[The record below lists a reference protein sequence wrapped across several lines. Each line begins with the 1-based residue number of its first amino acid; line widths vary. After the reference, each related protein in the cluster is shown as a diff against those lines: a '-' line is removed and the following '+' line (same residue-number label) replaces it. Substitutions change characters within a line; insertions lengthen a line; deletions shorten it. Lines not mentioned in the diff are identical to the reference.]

1 MGARPLVRRLSP
13 VVLVVALLATATDGF
28 AQEAPT
34 GPAPDP
40 TPAPPTAV
48 PAGDPAPAP
57 APAPPP
63 DPPGAP
69 GTALPMPPP
78 KASDPPAA
86 PATPIHLRPFE
97 IDPLADGALIGLSGS
112 FALLTEVIIGTGE
125 LKPQQPVDSS
135 RLIAMDRAVVKE
147 QFDSNASSR
156 SNIGLYAAV
165 AFAVIDPIVSG
176 FREDWHAS
184 VNDGFLYAESL
195 TVTMAVTNLAKIS
208 VRRPRPTAYAQQQRL
223 REQFGANAPDISA
236 TDSALSFFSGHT
248 SIVAAV
254 SATATYLAF
263 ARAPKSFRP
272 WITLAGGL
280 ALTAFVA
287 RERVESGAHF
297 PTDVIAGALA
307 GGTVGV
313 IVPHI
318 HRTKVTRPVHLG
330 AVTLPEGGA
339 QLTLGGLW

>member
-1 MGARPLVRRLSP
+1 MDACRLVRRLSS
-13 VVLVVALLATATDGF
+13 VILVVAVVATASDGF
-28 AQEAPT
+28 AQAPPSD
-34 GPAPDP
+34 PAPAEA
-40 TPAPPTAV
+40 PAPPTSPMPSGASEA
-48 PAGDPAPAP
+48 PASEAGGPASPPPPPPPPSPPPTEDPAKK
-57 APAPPP
+57 PP
-63 DPPGAP
+63 
-69 GTALPMPPP
+69 
-78 KASDPPAA
+78 
-86 PATPIHLRPFE
+86 TPFHLRPFE

-112 FALLTEVIIGTGE
+112 FAILTELIIGTGE
-125 LKPQQPVDSS
+125 LKPQQPVDAS

-147 QFDSNASSR
+147 QFDSSASTR

-184 VNDGFLYAESL
+184 VNDAFLYAESL
-195 TVTMAVTNLAKIS
+195 TVTLAVTNLAKIS

-223 REQFGANAPDISA
+223 REQFGPNAPDISA

-254 SATATYLAF
+254 ASTATYLAF
-263 ARAPKSFRP
+263 ARAPKSIRP
-272 WITLAGGL
+272 WLTLAGGL
-280 ALTAFVA
+280 ALTTFVA
-287 RERVESGAHF
+287 RERVDSGAHF

-313 IVPHI
+313 IVPHV
-318 HRTKVTRPVHLG
+318 HRTKETRPVHLG